1 MTLFD
6 LGWQL
11 AVILFLVCAN
21 GFFVAAEF
29 AIVKIRASQ
38 LKPLL
43 KSGDWRVPMALRA
56 VNNLDA
62 CLSATQLG
70 ITLSSL
76 GLGWLGEPYLAHWVD
91 PLLKNWGVASEGLR
105 HSITFGIAFS
115 TITFLHIVFGE
126 LAPKSL
132 AIQRP
137 KGVSLWVSAPLL
149 FFYYLFFPFIYV
161 LNGTANFF
169 LRLAG
174 LQPASESEHTF
185 SADELEYVLSRSH
198 HTHRADALIN
208 KIMVRSLRLRDVVA
222 QQVMLHRDQVVPL
235 WADRPMEENLKIAQ
249 SSGHSRYPV
258 CEGSVDNVLGMVLV
272 KEWLWQVQALGTEA
286 SFQPLIRP
294 VLTFTQRTPLPAMI
308 ELFRTSRSHLAVVLD
323 TEDRMAGIV
332 TFEDALEEIVGEIR
346 DELDIEKGPIFEATE
361 NSILVDATLSV
372 RELRAE
378 TGWNFEFKAR
388 ETVGGWVIRHLDG
401 RLPEQGES
409 VRIEDNLV
417 TCANR
422 HSTGLRRVRIT
433 RLTPEDI
440 KALEE
445 IDADAP
451 MAIEVN
457 REGEVARDTP

>member
-1 MTLFD
+1 MMLFE

-11 AVILFLVCAN
+11 LVIFLLVLAN

-43 KSGDWRVPMALRA
+43 KNGDWRVPMALRA

-76 GLGWLGEPYLAHWVD
+76 GLGWLGEPFLAHWLD
-91 PLLKNWGVASEGLR
+91 PLLQNWGIESAAVR
-105 HSITFGIAFS
+105 HSMTFGIAFS

-137 KGVSLWVSAPLL
+137 KGVSLWVAAPLL
-149 FFYYLFFPFIYV
+149 FFYYLFFPFIWI

-174 LQPASESEHTF
+174 LEPASESEHTF
-185 SADELEYVLSRSH
+185 SQEELEYVLSRAR
-198 HTHRADALIN
+198 HTHRSDALIN

-222 QQVMLHRDQVVPL
+222 QQVMLPRDTVIAL
-235 WADRPMEENLKIAQ
+235 WADRSMSENLKIAQ

-258 CEGSVDNVLGMVLV
+258 CEGSLDNVLGMVLV
-272 KEWLWQVQALGTEA
+272 KEWLWQAQALGPDE
-286 SFQPLIRP
+286 SFQPIIRP
-294 VLTFTQRTPLPAMI
+294 VLTFLLKTPLPSMI
-308 ELFRTSRSHLAVVLD
+308 ELFRSSRSHLAVVLD
-323 TEDRMAGIV
+323 DNGSLAGIV
-332 TFEDALEEIVGEIR
+332 TLEDVLEEIVGEIR
-346 DELDIEKGPIFEATE
+346 DELDIEKGPIFEHTE
-361 NSILVDATLSV
+361 NSILIDAGLSV

-378 TGWNFEFKAR
+378 TGWNFEFQPR
-388 ETVGGWVIRHLDG
+388 ENVDRWVQRCAGEI
-401 RLPEQGES
+401 PAQGEN
-409 VRIEDNLV
+409 VRIGEYLV
-417 TCANR
+417 TVAQR
-422 HSTGLRRVRIT
+422 HAHGLRRVRIT
-433 RLTPEDI
+433 RLSPEELE
-440 KALEE
+440 ALEQAE
-445 IDADAP
+445 
-451 MAIEVN
+451 EK
-457 REGEVARDTP
+457 EEE

>member
-1 MTLFD
+1 MKFFE

-11 AVILFLVCAN
+11 LVILLLVFAN

-38 LKPLL
+38 LQLLL

-76 GLGWLGEPYLAHWVD
+76 GLGWLGEPFLAHWLE
-91 PLLKNWGVASEGLR
+91 PLFEYVGIQSESLRQSISFGVA
-105 HSITFGIAFS
+105 FG

-137 KGVSLWVSAPLL
+137 KGVSLWTAGALL
-149 FFYYLFFPFIYV
+149 VFYYTFYPIIYV

-169 LRLAG
+169 LRCVG
-174 LQPASESEHTF
+174 LRPASESEHAI
-185 SADELEYVLSRSH
+185 SPDELEYVLSHSRHPHRS
-198 HTHRADALIN
+198 DNLIN
-208 KIMVRSLRLRDVVA
+208 KIMLRSLRLRDVTA
-222 QQVMLHRDQVVPL
+222 SQVMLPRDKVVAL
-235 WADRPMEENLKIAQ
+235 WGDKSVEENFRIAQ

-258 CEGSVDNVLGMVLV
+258 CQGDLDNVLGMVLV
-272 KEWLWQVQALGTEA
+272 KEWLWQVQALGGEA

-294 VLTFTQRTPLPAMI
+294 VLTFFQKTPLPSMI
-308 ELFRTSRSHLAVVLD
+308 ELFRSSRSHLAVVLD
-323 TEDRMAGIV
+323 ENERMVGIV

-346 DELDIEKGPIFEATE
+346 DELDIERGPIFELTE
-361 NSILVDATLSV
+361 HSIVVDASISM

-378 TGWNFEFKAR
+378 TGWNFEYQPH
-388 ETVGGWVIRHLDG
+388 ETIEQWALRHLDHHP
-401 RLPEQGES
+401 RQNDEFRIGEYIIKALLTHAS
-409 VRIEDNLV
+409 
-417 TCANR
+417 
-422 HSTGLRRVRIT
+422 GFRRVRLT
-433 RLTPEDI
+433 RLSPEE
-440 KALEE
+440 LE
-445 IDADAP
+445 
-451 MAIEVN
+451 AIE
-457 REGEVARDTP
+457 EQESEDKES

>member
-1 MTLFD
+1 MLFE

-11 AVILFLVCAN
+11 LVIFLLVLAN

-76 GLGWLGEPYLAHWVD
+76 GLGWLGEPFLAHWLD
-91 PLLKNWGVASEGLR
+91 PLFRDWGVESAAVRPL
-105 HSITFGIAFS
+105 TFGIAFS

-137 KGVSLWVSAPLL
+137 KGVSLWVAAPLL
-149 FFYYLFFPFIYV
+149 FFYYLFFPFIWI

-174 LQPASESEHTF
+174 LEPASESEHTF
-185 SADELEYVLSRSH
+185 SQEELEYVLSRAR
-198 HTHRADALIN
+198 HTHRSDALIN

-222 QQVMLHRDQVVPL
+222 QQVMLPRDTVIAL
-235 WADRPMEENLKIAQ
+235 WADRSMSENLKIAQ

-258 CEGSVDNVLGMVLV
+258 CEGSLDNVLGMVLV
-272 KEWLWQVQALGTEA
+272 KEWLWQAQALGPEE
-286 SFQPLIRP
+286 SFQPIIRP
-294 VLTFTQRTPLPAMI
+294 VLTFLLKTPLPSMI
-308 ELFRTSRSHLAVVLD
+308 ELFRSSRSHLAVVLD
-323 TEDRMAGIV
+323 DNGSLAGIV
-332 TFEDALEEIVGEIR
+332 TLEDVLEEIVGEIR
-346 DELDIEKGPIFEATE
+346 DELDIEKGPIFEHTE
-361 NSILVDATLSV
+361 NSILIDAGLSV

-378 TGWNFEFKAR
+378 TGWNFEFLPR
-388 ETVGGWVIRHLDG
+388 ENVDRWVQRNAGEI
-401 RLPEQGES
+401 PTQGEN
-409 VRIEDNLV
+409 VRIGEYLV
-417 TCANR
+417 TAAQR
-422 HSTGLRRVRIT
+422 HAHGLRRVRIT
-433 RLTPEDI
+433 RLSPEELE
-440 KALEE
+440 ALEQAE
-445 IDADAP
+445 KEEDD
-451 MAIEVN
+451 E
-457 REGEVARDTP
+457 

>member
-1 MTLFD
+1 MMLFE

-11 AVILFLVCAN
+11 AVILLLVCAN

-43 KSGDWRVPMALRA
+43 KTGDWRVPMALRA

-70 ITLSSL
+70 ITLASL
-76 GLGWLGEPYLAHWVD
+76 GLGWLGEPFLAHWLD
-91 PLLKNWGVASEGLR
+91 PLFQDWGITSAAVR

-115 TITFLHIVFGE
+115 VITFLHIVFGE

-149 FFYYLFFPFIYV
+149 VFYYIFFPFIYI

-174 LQPASESEHTF
+174 LQPASESEQVF

-198 HTHRADALIN
+198 HTHRSDALIN

-222 QQVMLHRDQVVPL
+222 QQVMLPRDKVVAL
-235 WADRPMEENLKIAQ
+235 WADHPMEENLKIAQ

-258 CEGSVDNVLGMVLV
+258 CEGSIDNVHGMVLV
-272 KEWLWQVQALGTEA
+272 KEWLWQVQALGADA

-308 ELFRTSRSHLAVVLD
+308 ELFRNSRSHLAVVLD

-346 DELDIEKGPIFEATE
+346 DELDIEKGPIFEHTE
-361 NSILVDATLSV
+361 NSILVDATLPV

-378 TGWNFEFKAR
+378 TGWNFEYKPR
-388 ETVGGWVIRHLDG
+388 ETVGGWVIRNLEG

-409 VRIEDNLV
+409 VRIDENLV
-417 TCANR
+417 TCASR
-422 HSTGLRRVRIT
+422 HSTGLRRLRIT
-433 RLTPEDI
+433 HLTPEDI

-451 MAIEVN
+451 LAIEV
-457 REGEVARDTP
+457 RDTEG